1 MVVRFVIMQKLINVL
16 AVISFGVSGAVVAGG
31 VYVYANQDAIKESI
45 KERVMEGVKEAIG
58 GSEIG
63 SALLSGS
70 TPEVDV
76 TDEALGADSAIPIPV
91 IPF

>member
-16 AVISFGVSGAVVAGG
+16 AVISFGVSGAFVAGG

-58 GSEIG
+58 GSQIG
-63 SALLSGS
+63 SALINGSSG
-70 TPEVDV
+70 VDV
-76 TDEALGADSAIPIPV
+76 TDETLGADSALPIPS